1 MNFYVRLAVVLTL
14 ALSWLSASAA
24 SDNNAAAEL
33 RQRLDATTSL
43 QGKFTQTLTDTD
55 GTLLEESEGE
65 FALQRPGRFYW
76 KTAAPYE
83 QLLVSNQ
90 EVIWLYDPDLEQVTV
105 REFTE
110 DLQQTPAVLLSGDLE
125 QLQRDFA
132 ISRVAGEEA
141 FLLVPNNQDGLFQTL
156 ILVFKAELLI
166 EIRLQDSLGQESRFT
181 LKDAVRNRP
190 IDAALF
196 NFTPP
201 EGVDI
206 LID

>member
-1 MNFYVRLAVVLTL
+1 MNLTL
-14 ALSWLSASAA
+14 RFAFVLLLASTWLTASAA
-24 SDNNAAAEL
+24 TDDAAADL

-43 QGKFTQTLTDTD
+43 QGKFAQTLVDTD
-55 GTLLEESEGE
+55 GTLLEESSGE

-76 KTAAPYE
+76 KTVAPYE

-90 EVIWLYDPDLEQVTV
+90 ELIWLYDPDLEQVTV
-105 REFTE
+105 REYTD

-132 ISRVAGEEA
+132 ISRVADEEA
-141 FLLVPNNQDGLFQTL
+141 FLLIPRNQDGLFQTL
-156 ILVFKAELLI
+156 SLVFKGEQLT
-166 EIRLQDSLGQESRFT
+166 EIRLRDSLGQESRFA
-181 LKDAVRNRP
+181 LKEVVRNRP

-196 NFTPP
+196 TFTPP